1 VQLVNSQPSLKII
14 FAGTPDFAAT
24 ALKELLKT
32 SHQIV
37 AVYTQPDRPAGRGRK
52 LTASAVKAV
61 ALQHMLKV
69 MQPETLRDPLEQHKL
84 AEFHADIMVVAA
96 YGLLLPTDVLNAPRL
111 GCINIHPS
119 LLPRWRGAAPIQRS
133 ILAGDSVTGV
143 CIMQMEEGL
152 DTGPVL
158 YRVEEPILA
167 TDTGATLHD
176 RLAQL
181 GANALVQTLNI
192 LQNNKITPQ
201 LQNPTAATYAQ
212 KFSKEDAR
220 IDWTLS
226 AIEIDRKIRAFN
238 PWPTAFAA
246 KDGQTFKVW
255 QAAFLPGSTAALPGT
270 ILNCSPS
277 GITVATGAGMI
288 MLEKL
293 QFAGGTVVTAADIF
307 NATHSNLPSFCS
319 GATLANTGSSS

>member
-1 VQLVNSQPSLKII
+1 VNSQPSLKII

-96 YGLLLPTDVLNAPRL
+96 YGLLLPTDVLN
-111 GCINIHPS
+111 
-119 LLPRWRGAAPIQRS
+119 